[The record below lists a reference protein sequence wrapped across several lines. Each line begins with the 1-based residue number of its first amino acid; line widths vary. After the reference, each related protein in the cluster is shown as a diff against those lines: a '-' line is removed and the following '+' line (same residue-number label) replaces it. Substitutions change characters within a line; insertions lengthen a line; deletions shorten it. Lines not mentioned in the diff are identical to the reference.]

1 MKKEQIKMKHKCPFC
16 KTDED
21 ILFSN
26 SLIFALFD
34 NCPVSKGHIL
44 LITKRHFDN
53 FFEATEDELKA
64 IDDLLKQAKNFIDNK
79 FNPDGY
85 NIGVNCGEVA
95 GQSVMHLHIHLIPR
109 YKGDMENPLGGV
121 RGVIPE
127 KQKY

>member
-1 MKKEQIKMKHKCPFC
+1 MKHKCPFC

-26 SLIFALFD
+26 SLVFALFD
-34 NCPVSKGHIL
+34 NYPVSKGHIL

-53 FFEATEDELKA
+53 YFDATEDELKA
-64 IDDLLKQAKNFIDNK
+64 IEDILKQAKEFIDNK

-85 NIGVNCGEVA
+85 NIGINCGEVA

-127 KQKY
+127 KQKYEKW

>member
-1 MKKEQIKMKHKCPFC
+1 MKYKCPFC

-26 SLIFALFD
+26 SLVFALFD
-34 NCPVSKGHIL
+34 NYPVSKGHIL

-53 FFEATEDELKA
+53 YFDATEDELKA
-64 IDDLLKQAKNFIDNK
+64 IEDILKQAKEFIDNK

-85 NIGVNCGEVA
+85 NIGINCGEVA

-109 YKGDMENPLGGV
+109 YKGDMDNPLGGV

-127 KQKY
+127 KQKYEKW

>member
-1 MKKEQIKMKHKCPFC
+1 MKHKCPFC

-26 SLIFALFD
+26 SLVFALFD
-34 NCPVSKGHIL
+34 NYPVSKGHIL

-53 FFEATEDELKA
+53 YFDAKEDELKA
-64 IDDLLKQAKNFIDNK
+64 IEDILKQAKEFIDNK

-85 NIGVNCGEVA
+85 NIGINCGEVA

-127 KQKY
+127 KQKYEKW

>member
-1 MKKEQIKMKHKCPFC
+1 MKHKCPFC

-26 SLIFALFD
+26 SLVFALFD
-34 NCPVSKGHIL
+34 NYPVSKGHIL

-53 FFEATEDELKA
+53 YFDATEDELRA
-64 IDDLLKQAKNFIDNK
+64 IEDILKQAKEFIDNK

-85 NIGVNCGEVA
+85 NIGINCGEVA

-109 YKGDMENPLGGV
+109 YKGDMDNPLGGV

-127 KQKY
+127 KQKYEKW

>member
-1 MKKEQIKMKHKCPFC
+1 MKYKCPFC

-26 SLIFALFD
+26 SLVFALFD
-34 NCPVSKGHIL
+34 NYPVSKGHIL

-53 FFEATEDELKA
+53 YFDATEDELKA
-64 IDDLLKQAKNFIDNK
+64 IEDILKQAKEFIDNK

-85 NIGVNCGEVA
+85 NIGINCGEVA

-127 KQKY
+127 KQKYEKW

>member
-1 MKKEQIKMKHKCPFC
+1 MKHKCPFC

-26 SLIFALFD
+26 SLVFALFD
-34 NCPVSKGHIL
+34 NYPVSKGHIL

-53 FFEATEDELKA
+53 YFDATEDELKA
-64 IDDLLKQAKNFIDNK
+64 IEDILKQAKEFIDNK

-85 NIGVNCGEVA
+85 NIGINCGEVA
-95 GQSVMHLHIHLIPR
+95 GQSIMHLHIHLIPR

-127 KQKY
+127 KQKYEKW

>member
-1 MKKEQIKMKHKCPFC
+1 MKHKCPFC

-26 SLIFALFD
+26 SLVFALFD
-34 NCPVSKGHIL
+34 NYPVSKGHIL

-53 FFEATEDELKA
+53 YFDATEDELKA
-64 IDDLLKQAKNFIDNK
+64 IEDILKQAKEFIDNK

-85 NIGVNCGEVA
+85 NIGINCGEVA

-109 YKGDMENPLGGV
+109 YKGDMDNPLGGV

-127 KQKY
+127 KQKYEKW

>member
-1 MKKEQIKMKHKCPFC
+1 MKHKCPFC

-26 SLIFALFD
+26 SLVFALFD
-34 NCPVSKGHIL
+34 NYPVSKGHIL
-44 LITKRHFDN
+44 LITKRHFVNYCD
-53 FFEATEDELKA
+53 ATEDELKA
-64 IDDLLKQAKNFIDNK
+64 IEDILKQAKEFIDNK

-85 NIGVNCGEVA
+85 NIGINCGEVA

-109 YKGDMENPLGGV
+109 YKGDMDNPLGGV

-127 KQKY
+127 KQKYEKW

>member
-1 MKKEQIKMKHKCPFC
+1 MKHKCPFC

-26 SLIFALFD
+26 SLVFALFD
-34 NCPVSKGHIL
+34 NYPVSKGHIL

>member
-1 MKKEQIKMKHKCPFC
+1 MKHKCPFC

-34 NCPVSKGHIL
+34 NYPVSKGHIL